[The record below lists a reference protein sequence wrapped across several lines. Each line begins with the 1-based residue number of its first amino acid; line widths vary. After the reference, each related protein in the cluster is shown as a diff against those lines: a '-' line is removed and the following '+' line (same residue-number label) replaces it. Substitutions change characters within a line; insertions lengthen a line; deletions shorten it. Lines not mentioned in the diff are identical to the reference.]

1 MSNAGNAGNADNV
14 GNAGKVGGGGGVL
27 LNALDKAVSASA
39 PSPPSLPL
47 RRGDRITVTG
57 TSRDEL
63 NGQCGT
69 VQVRFN
75 RLYSTYIECR
85 VYTQVKSSDSRFL
98 KCII

>member
-1 MSNAGNAGNADNV
+1 M
-14 GNAGKVGGGGGVL
+14 L

-63 NGQCGT
+63 NGKCGT
-69 VQVRFN
+69 VQVRVN
-75 RLYSTYIECR
+75 ML
-85 VYTQVKSSDSRFL
+85 
-98 KCII
+98 